1 MAVSYGKNG
10 AGWSPFPGGPVYDS
24 GASSAVTANR
34 GASSGPSSASGA
46 INGIANNISKI
57 SGITSANNAWSA
69 QQAEELRKW
78 QEAQT
83 DKAMKYNS
91 QEAEKNRSW
100 QEYMSSTAHQ
110 REIADLKAAGLNPVL
125 SAMGGNGASVTSGAT
140 ASTSAPS
147 GAMGSTDTSGSSAL
161 VNLLGAMLTSTTELS
176 KMSTSALT
184 NLAVAD
190 KYNSVNKYLGELSSA
205 TQLKG
210 YQISA
215 QTALSTANISAA
227 AQRYVSDNNLKGS
240 LAQAAATKISAA
252 IHAEATK
259 YAADKGYLSQANV
272 AHINARVN
280 KELKEMG
287 IKAQFDFAEQFPS
300 NGWQYNPESQNI
312 REWIDS
318 IFGGFRDFGI
328 GVNGIGGL
336 LEALPSSAV
345 KAIKG
350 FVG

>member
-34 GASSGPSSASGA
+34 GASGGSSSA

-190 KYNSVNKYLGELSSA
+190 KYNNMNKYLGELSSA

-240 LAQAAATKISAA
+240 LANAAATKIAA
-252 IHAEATK
+252 TIHAEASK
-259 YAADKGYLSQANV
+259 YAADKGYLSSENV
-272 AHINARVN
+272 ANINASVN
-280 KELKEMG
+280 KQLKEMG
-287 IKAQFDFAEQFPS
+287 IKADFAMKYYFPDNTGNMVGS
-300 NGWQYNPESQNI
+300 LAGNILDWNLGSDYWMNEFMDDVFGSSGNQN
-312 REWIDS
+312 
-318 IFGGFRDFGI
+318 
-328 GVNGIGGL
+328 
-336 LEALPSSAV
+336 SA
-345 KAIKG
+345 KG
-350 FVG
+350 RSYRSY

>member
-1 MAVSYGKNG
+1 MPVSYGKNG

-34 GASSGPSSASGA
+34 GASGGSSSA

-125 SAMGGNGASVTSGAT
+125 SVMGGNGASVTSGAT
-140 ASTSAPS
+140 ASSSAPS

-240 LAQAAATKISAA
+240 LANAAATKIAA
-252 IHAEATK
+252 TIHAEASK
-259 YAADKGYLSQANV
+259 YAADKGYLSSENV
-272 AHINARVN
+272 ANINASVN
-280 KELKEMG
+280 KQLKEMG
-287 IKAQFDFAEQFPS
+287 IKSDFSMAYYFPDNPLQFSGSVLDKTIGNVF
-300 NGWQYNPESQNI
+300 GKDLTI
-312 REWIDS
+312 GLDD
-318 IFGGFRDFGI
+318 IFSELGMSRNSARGGGF
-328 GVNGIGGL
+328 
-336 LEALPSSAV
+336 S
-345 KAIKG
+345 K
-350 FVG
+350 

>member
-34 GASSGPSSASGA
+34 GASGGSSSA

-240 LAQAAATKISAA
+240 LANAAATKIAA
-252 IHAEATK
+252 TIHAEASK
-259 YAADKGYLSQANV
+259 YAADKGYLSSENV
-272 AHINARVN
+272 ANINASVN
-280 KELKEMG
+280 KQLKEMG
-287 IKAQFDFAEQFPS
+287 IKADFDFAQMYPNNAFQMTGATV
-300 NGWQYNPESQNI
+300 NNLKGILGDLMSQSA
-312 REWIDS
+312 IDS
-318 IFGGFRDFGI
+318 
-328 GVNGIGGL
+328 VSSSKGL
-336 LEALPSSAV
+336 
-345 KAIKG
+345 IKPW
-350 FVG
+350 

>member
-34 GASSGPSSASGA
+34 GASGGSSSA

-100 QEYMSSTAHQ
+100 QEYMSGTAHQ

-140 ASTSAPS
+140 ASSSAPS

-240 LAQAAATKISAA
+240 LANAAATKIAA
-252 IHAEATK
+252 TIHAEASK
-259 YAADKGYLSQANV
+259 YAADKGYLSSENV
-272 AHINARVN
+272 ANINASVN
-280 KELKEMG
+280 KQLKEMG
-287 IKAQFDFAEQFPS
+287 IKADFDFAQMYPNNLFQMTGATV
-300 NGWQYNPESQNI
+300 NNLKGILGDLMSQSA
-312 REWIDS
+312 IDS
-318 IFGGFRDFGI
+318 
-328 GVNGIGGL
+328 VSSSKGL
-336 LEALPSSAV
+336 
-345 KAIKG
+345 IKPW
-350 FVG
+350 

>member
-1 MAVSYGKNG
+1 MAK
-10 AGWSPFPGGPVYDS
+10 WTPFPGGPVYDS

-34 GASSGPSSASGA
+34 GASGGSSSA

-140 ASTSAPS
+140 ASSSAPS

-227 AQRYVSDNNLKGS
+227 AQKYVSDNNLKGS
-240 LAQAAATKISAA
+240 LANAAATKIAA
-252 IHAEATK
+252 TIHAEASK
-259 YAADKGYLSQANV
+259 YAADKGYLSSENV
-272 AHINARVN
+272 ANINASVN
-280 KELKEMG
+280 KQLKEMG
-287 IKAQFDFAEQFPS
+287 IKADFDFAQMYPNNLFQMTGATV
-300 NGWQYNPESQNI
+300 NNLKGILGDLMSQSA
-312 REWIDS
+312 IDS
-318 IFGGFRDFGI
+318 
-328 GVNGIGGL
+328 VSSSKGL
-336 LEALPSSAV
+336 
-345 KAIKG
+345 IKPW
-350 FVG
+350 

>member
-34 GASSGPSSASGA
+34 GASGGSSSA

-125 SAMGGNGASVTSGAT
+125 SVMGGNGASVTSGAT
-140 ASTSAPS
+140 ASSSAPS

-240 LAQAAATKISAA
+240 LANAAATKIAA
-252 IHAEATK
+252 TIHAEASK
-259 YAADKGYLSQANV
+259 YAADKGYLSSENV
-272 AHINARVN
+272 ANINASVN
-280 KELKEMG
+280 KQLKEMG
-287 IKAQFDFAEQFPS
+287 IKSDFSMAYYFPDNPLQFSGSVLDKTIGNVF
-300 NGWQYNPESQNI
+300 GKDLTI
-312 REWIDS
+312 GLDD
-318 IFGGFRDFGI
+318 IFSELGMSRNSARGGGF
-328 GVNGIGGL
+328 
-336 LEALPSSAV
+336 S
-345 KAIKG
+345 K
-350 FVG
+350 

>member
-34 GASSGPSSASGA
+34 GASGGSSSA

-240 LAQAAATKISAA
+240 LANAAATKIAA
-252 IHAEATK
+252 TIHAEASK
-259 YAADKGYLSQANV
+259 YAADKGYLSSENV
-272 AHINARVN
+272 ANINASVN
-280 KELKEMG
+280 KQLKEMG
-287 IKAQFDFAEQFPS
+287 IKSDFSMAYYFPDNPLQFSGSVLDKTIGNVF
-300 NGWQYNPESQNI
+300 GKDLTI
-312 REWIDS
+312 GLDD
-318 IFGGFRDFGI
+318 IFSELGMSRNSARGGGF
-328 GVNGIGGL
+328 
-336 LEALPSSAV
+336 S
-345 KAIKG
+345 K
-350 FVG
+350 